1 MVSVSQLQV
10 AQLAQIGG
18 SSTKQCR
25 PGPGMLISLFYIFL
39 KRMGVEAH
47 HLFSSFFLHPFKKRR
62 VKDDHH
68 QSASGCRLEAPKRPW
83 GPKKKSANYIFF
95 PYMYSSL
102 VYYTASIR

>member
-1 MVSVSQLQV
+1 MVSVSLLQV

-47 HLFSSFFLHPFKKRR
+47 HLFFVFFFTSF
-62 VKDDHH
+62 
-68 QSASGCRLEAPKRPW
+68 
-83 GPKKKSANYIFF
+83 
-95 PYMYSSL
+95 
-102 VYYTASIR
+102 

>member
-25 PGPGMLISLFYIFL
+25 PRPGMLISLFYIFL

-47 HLFSSFFLHPFKKRR
+47 RPFFHLFYILLKK
-62 VKDDHH
+62 
-68 QSASGCRLEAPKRPW
+68 GE
-83 GPKKKSANYIFF
+83 
-95 PYMYSSL
+95 
-102 VYYTASIR
+102 

>member
-1 MVSVSQLQV
+1 MVSVSLLQI

-47 HLFSSFFLHPFKKRR
+47 HPFFIFFYILFKK
-62 VKDDHH
+62 
-68 QSASGCRLEAPKRPW
+68 GE
-83 GPKKKSANYIFF
+83 
-95 PYMYSSL
+95 
-102 VYYTASIR
+102 